1 LEQGSRVARRGYDE
15 NERAMAE
22 LLGVHFRTL
31 REARG
36 WSIRAAA
43 KRANMARQSLAMIE
57 SGRGFPVWST
67 AFRLASVYG
76 VRLASVA
83 ALIDDAFGYGEE
95 AA

>member
-1 LEQGSRVARRGYDE
+1 MARRGYDK
-15 NERAMAE
+15 NELAMAE

-36 WSIRAAA
+36 WSLRAAA
-43 KRANMARQSLAMIE
+43 KRANMARQSLALIE

-67 AFRLASVYG
+67 AFRLASAYG
-76 VRLASVA
+76 VSLASVA
-83 ALIDDAFGYGEE
+83 ALIDDAFGYDEE